1 MAAIRIRISRRD
13 DGMSDKISAK
23 DVMALRQKTGL
34 GMMDCKEALVENGG
48 DMENAIEWLR
58 AKLKGKMDERADRA
72 MAQGRLAI
80 TTSPDRKAVA
90 VVEVDVETDFT
101 ARNEMVE
108 KAANDIAALVL
119 AGPAGE
125 AKSNDKIASIV
136 DNIRIT
142 TGENTVYKRGIKVE
156 APCCDS
162 YLHHDNQKAAI
173 ITFDGEVDTEVAKGI
188 CMHIVSHVPV
198 PMGVTD
204 KDIDAELIAKQRELA
219 KAEAIESGKPAEI
232 AEKMVEG
239 KIRKFLGEI
248 TLLNQKYVKDP
259 EGKQS
264 VKDVLPKGVNITR
277 FMRFEVG
284 R

>member
-1 MAAIRIRISRRD
+1 MA
-13 DGMSDKISAK
+13 GNISAK
-23 DVMALRQKTGL
+23 DVMALRQRTGL

-48 DMENAIEWLR
+48 DMEKAIEWLR

-80 TTSPDRKAVA
+80 ATSPDRKAVA
-90 VVEVDVETDFT
+90 IVEVNVETDFT

-108 KAANDIAALVL
+108 KAANEVAAITLS
-119 AGPAGE
+119 GPAGE
-125 AKSNDKIASIV
+125 VKADDRITSIV

-142 TGENTVYKRGIKVE
+142 TGENTVFRRGLKLE
-156 APCCDS
+156 APCCGS
-162 YLHHDNQKAAI
+162 YLHFDNQKAAI
-173 ITFDGEVDTEVAKGI
+173 ITFDGSIDAEVAKGI

-198 PMGVTD
+198 PQGVTD
-204 KDIDAELIAKQRELA
+204 KDIDAELIAKQREMA
-219 KAEAIESGKPAEI
+219 KAEAIESGKPPEI

-239 KIRKFLGEI
+239 KIRKFLAEI
-248 TLLNQKYVKDP
+248 TLLNQKYVRDS

-277 FMRFEVG
+277 FQRFEVG

>member
-1 MAAIRIRISRRD
+1 MA
-13 DGMSDKISAK
+13 GNISAK

-34 GMMDCKEALVENGG
+34 GMMDCKGALVENDG
-48 DMENAIEWLR
+48 DMEKAMEWLR

-80 TTSPDRKAVA
+80 ATAPDRKAVA
-90 VVEVDVETDFT
+90 IVEVNVETDFT

-108 KAANDIAALVL
+108 KAANDIVALVL
-119 AGPAGE
+119 GGPAGDAAGNE
-125 AKSNDKIASIV
+125 KIAAII

-142 TGENTVYKRGIKVE
+142 TGENTVFKRGVKLE
-156 APCCDS
+156 APCCGS
-162 YLHHDNQKAAI
+162 YLHFDNQKAAI
-173 ITFDGEVDTEVAKGI
+173 ITFDGEVDAEVAKGI

-204 KDIDAELIAKQRELA
+204 KDIDPDLIAKQRELA
-219 KAEAIESGKPAEI
+219 RAEAMESGKPAEI

>member
-1 MAAIRIRISRRD
+1 MA
-13 DGMSDKISAK
+13 GNISAK
-23 DVMALRQKTGL
+23 DVMALRQRTGL

-48 DMENAIEWLR
+48 DMEKAIEWLR
-58 AKLKGKMDERADRA
+58 AKLKGKMDERAGRA

-80 TTSPDRKAVA
+80 ATSPDRKSVA
-90 VVEVDVETDFT
+90 LVEINVETDFT

-108 KAANDIAALVL
+108 KAAGEVAAIAL
-119 AGPAGE
+119 AAPAGE
-125 AKSNDKIASIV
+125 VKPNDKVTALV

-142 TGENTVYKRGIKVE
+142 TGENTVYRRGVKLQ
-156 APCCDS
+156 APCCGS
-162 YLHHDNQKAAI
+162 YLHFDNQKAAI
-173 ITFDGEVDTEVAKGI
+173 ITFDGSVDAEVAKGI

-198 PMGVTD
+198 PLGVTD
-204 KDIDAELIAKQRELA
+204 KDIDPELIAKHRELA
-219 KAEAIESGKPAEI
+219 NAEAMESGKPPEI

-239 KIRKFLGEI
+239 KIRKFLAEI

-264 VKDVLPKGVNITR
+264 VKDILPKGVNITR

>member
-1 MAAIRIRISRRD
+1 MA
-13 DGMSDKISAK
+13 GNISAK

-34 GMMDCKEALVENGG
+34 GMMDCKEALVENDG
-48 DMENAIEWLR
+48 DMEKAIEWLR

-80 TTSPDRKAVA
+80 ATSPDRNAIA
-90 VVEVDVETDFT
+90 TIEVNVETDFT
-101 ARNEMVE
+101 ARNEMVA
-108 KAANDIAALVL
+108 KAANDIVALVL
-119 AGPAGE
+119 SGPAGD
-125 AKSNDKIASIV
+125 AKSSDKIAAMV

-142 TGENTVYKRGIKVE
+142 TGENTVFKRGVKLE
-156 APCCDS
+156 APCCGS
-162 YLHHDNQKAAI
+162 YLHFDNQKAAI
-173 ITFDGEVDTEVAKGI
+173 ITFDGEVDAEVAKGI
-188 CMHIVSHVPV
+188 CMHIVSHIPV

-239 KIRKFLGEI
+239 KIRKFLAEI